1 MAKTSGLTLSEAR
14 QGRRGSKK
22 VLLPFLA
29 DVAAVWERFRF
40 GANAGTS
47 AAMADLV
54 GAVNYLS
61 SPLLPSLFIIM
72 LSEAD

>member
-1 MAKTSGLTLSEAR
+1 
-14 QGRRGSKK
+14 
-22 VLLPFLA
+22 LA